1 MVLVARGF
9 LRLLALAAVT
19 AAAPACAQDNLQRG
33 KSPQQLFASDCA
45 ICHKSPQGLA
55 KSGGLFGLQGFLR
68 EHYTTSRETAAML
81 ARYLEAA
88 GSPPAAAERKTPPPR
103 RTSKPTADTK
113 PSETKPAEARPAES
127 KPPETKPTE
136 SKPSDPKPEEA
147 KIEAKPEPKPEPKP
161 EVKPETTPAKES
173 SGAEIK
179 SGIAVTPAPADQPA
193 KTE

>member
-55 KSGGLFGLQGFLR
+55 KGGGGLFGLQGFLR

-88 GSPPAAAERKTPPPR
+88 GSPPAAAERKTPPSR
-103 RTSKPTADTK
+103 RTAKPAPETK
-113 PSETKPAEARPAES
+113 PSETKPAEAKPAES
-127 KPPETKPTE
+127 KPSETKPAET
-136 SKPSDPKPEEA
+136 KPSDPKPEEA
-147 KIEAKPEPKPEPKP
+147 KTEPKP